1 MSWKEQVDKAVNAIR
16 DVAESDRVKSIFAKA
31 TETASRLVEKVKAG
45 ALDGAQAFVQANSD
59 PSALNLQHLNANV
72 SIISPSDKVEI
83 TRPSGGTLVI
93 SDGSGNGLIINAAA
107 DNAYVTETIGT
118 VNRVNANTYDLG
130 TEDGIDVVVI
140 KT

>member
-1 MSWKEQVDKAVNAIR
+1 MSWKDQVDKAVNAIR
-16 DVAESDRVKSIFAKA
+16 DVADSERVQGIVTKA
-31 TETASRLVEKVKAG
+31 RETASKLVEKVKAG
-45 ALDGAQAFVQANSD
+45 ALDGAQAFVQANAD

-107 DNAYVTETIGT
+107 DKAYVTETIGT

-130 TEDGIDVVVI
+130 IEDGIDVVVV
-140 KT
+140 KN